1 VTGSALETVFPALRD
16 SLRRI
21 ALTEL
26 PTPVAPAA
34 ALAAETG
41 LESLHIKRDDQTAPV
56 YGGNKVRKLEYLF
69 GDAIHRGCDAVV
81 TFGAVGSNHALA
93 TAIYADR
100 LGLGCHVIMTDQ
112 PVTPYIARTLR
123 YHALLGTHLEYAD
136 SHGRAPAIADRLAS
150 RHPTGAGRLY
160 RIPGGGSSPLGALGY
175 VNAALELAAQ
185 CTDTA
190 PDVIYVPCGTMGTVA
205 GLALGLRLAGMQT
218 RIEAVRVVPEQVATS
233 SGIEALCRAA
243 NLRLHEIDATIPLIG
258 DPLNTVRLR
267 EEFFG
272 TGYAETTPGCRQA
285 VALIRSTESLVLE
298 TTYTGKALAALV
310 HDARDGRLNGRRV
323 MFWNTYNAR
332 PYPAAVDDEDGST
345 LPQWARRYLREPQ
358 VM

>member
-1 VTGSALETVFPALRD
+1 VSGSALETLFPGLRD
-16 SLRRI
+16 SLQRMV
-21 ALTEL
+21 LTDL
-26 PTPVAPAA
+26 PTPVVPAA

-69 GDAIHRGCDAVV
+69 GDALHRGCDAVV

-93 TAIYADR
+93 TSIYADR
-100 LGLGCHVIMTDQ
+100 LGLGCHVILTDQ
-112 PVTPYIARTLR
+112 PATPYVARTLR
-123 YHALLGTHLEYAD
+123 YHALLGTCLEHAD
-136 SHGRAPAIADRLAS
+136 HPGNAPAIADRLAS

-185 CTDTA
+185 CADPS

-205 GLALGLRLAGMQT
+205 GLALGLRLAGLQT
-218 RIEAVRVVPEQVATS
+218 RIEAIRVVPEPVATS
-233 SGIEALCRAA
+233 NGIKALCRAA
-243 NLRLHEIDATIPLIG
+243 NRRLRESDTTIPLIG
-258 DPLNTVRLR
+258 DPLANVRLR
-267 EEFFG
+267 SEFFG
-272 TGYAETTPGCRQA
+272 AGYAEATPECRQA
-285 VALIRSTESLVLE
+285 VTLIRSTESIVLE
-298 TTYTGKALAALV
+298 TTYTGKALAALI
-310 HDARDGRLNGRRV
+310 HDARDGRLAGRRI

-332 PYPAAVDDEDGST
+332 PYPAAVDNEDGST
-345 LPQWARRYLREPQ
+345 LPEWARAYLRGSK

>member
-1 VTGSALETVFPALRD
+1 VTGSALETAFPALRG
-16 SLRRI
+16 SLQRI
-21 ALTEL
+21 ALTDL

-41 LESLHIKRDDQTAPV
+41 LESLHIKRDDRTAPV

-69 GDAIHRGCDAVV
+69 GDALHRGCDAVV

-100 LGLGCHVIMTDQ
+100 LGLDCHVIMTDQ
-112 PVTPYIARTLR
+112 PVTPYVARTLR
-123 YHALLGTHLEYAD
+123 YHALLGTRLEHAD
-136 SHGRAPAIADRLAS
+136 SHGQAPAIADRLTR

-190 PDVIYVPCGTMGTVA
+190 PDVIYVPCGTMGTVC
-205 GLALGLRLAGMQT
+205 GLALGLRLAGLAT
-218 RIEAVRVVPEQVATS
+218 RIEAVRVVPEPVATS

-243 NLRLHEIDATIPLIG
+243 NRRLHEIDTTIPLIA
-258 DPLNTVRLR
+258 DPLANVSLR
-267 EEFFG
+267 SEFFG
-272 TGYAETTPGCRQA
+272 AGYAEATLECRQA
-285 VALIRSTESLVLE
+285 VTLIRSAESIVLE
-298 TTYTGKALAALV
+298 TTYTGKALAALI
-310 HDARDGRLNGRRV
+310 HDARDGRLAGRRV

-332 PYPAAVDDEDGST
+332 PYPAAVDNEDGST
-345 LPQWARRYLREPQ
+345 LPEWARRYLHAPK